1 MMPLWTSLEWYDWVK
16 FSKHIRQRL
25 TLMTNPWKCHSCD
38 WFPLLLTCACTTH
51 GGISFLLACR
61 DLGGR
66 FDDSF
71 STCTFFLKWR
81 SAGTHQFH
89 FSGQD
94 QSTVAQWAEM
104 TTAEFPEVLQVSSF
118 STVIG
123 FHTMLGQHSQ
133 LTPTSLGQRWLH
145 V

>member
-51 GGISFLLACR
+51 GGINFLLACR

-94 QSTVAQWAEM
+94 QSTVAQWAE
-104 TTAEFPEVLQVSSF
+104 TTVADCSLTSCMWACFLIDS
-118 STVIG
+118 
-123 FHTMLGQHSQ
+123 HTMPGQPHSQ
-133 LTPTSLGQRWLH
+133 PTPTLLGKGC
-145 V
+145 VCV